1 MSGKSLD
8 YTGRTARFPETRAIQ
23 QEFKQEESIIVGNN
37 QCGDSED
44 FFMPLTP
51 KLKIE

>member
-23 QEFKQEESIIVGNN
+23 QEFKQEESIVGNN
-37 QCGDSED
+37 QRGDSED